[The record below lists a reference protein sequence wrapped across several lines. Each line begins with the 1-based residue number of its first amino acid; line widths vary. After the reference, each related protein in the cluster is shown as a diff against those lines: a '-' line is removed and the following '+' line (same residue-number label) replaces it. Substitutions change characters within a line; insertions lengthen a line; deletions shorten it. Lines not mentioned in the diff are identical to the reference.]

1 LRQTQARPC
10 ILTNSHPAVAFAGRP
25 ASSGQLLLSRS
36 CTDHR
41 EETLDRREIQS
52 TSRKAKQSYQPAE
65 GSQQSFAL
73 SYRNIAGSLWPES
86 ALPAWNSEAL
96 FSAVTCGH
104 YNGSKSLP
112 TTPGNRV
119 P

>member
-1 LRQTQARPC
+1 LYSD
-10 ILTNSHPAVAFAGRP
+10 NSHPAVALP
-25 ASSGQLLLSRS
+25 DVPLSGQLLLSRS

-86 ALPAWNSEAL
+86 ALPAWDREAFFRL
-96 FSAVTCGH
+96 
-104 YNGSKSLP
+104 
-112 TTPGNRV
+112 
-119 P
+119 